1 MHRNRVRVIISSFIL
16 RRTKKAIVLEPLLIC
31 LNPHHGWQINED
43 QVRDRFS
50 LKEIRMFSALTS
62 KNKCETS
69 NARPRSLRFPAQRSF
84 SRGKCYV
91 DL

>member
-1 MHRNRVRVIISSFIL
+1 MHRNSVRVIISSFIL
-16 RRTKKAIVLEPLLIC
+16 HRTKKAIVLEPLLISP
-31 LNPHHGWQINED
+31 NPHYGWQNSED
-43 QVRDRFS
+43 QARDCFS
-50 LKEIRMFSALTS
+50 LKEIRTFSALKS
-62 KNKCETS
+62 ENKCETS